1 MSGSSRADRRIPREA
16 VMPLVILLMIG
27 LMLMSIAGAEEAGE
41 PLDHDSSCFNS
52 GYLYG
57 LNSGNISQ
65 AVGLVSLLK
74 KGVIPAERE
83 ESAWTLIDG
92 CLLALSYSYDDIAV
106 KPPIYQTIEEI
117 TGAKQQRALLA
128 VLAFRGERRR
138 VYPDAKIEA
147 RIDELTLKA
156 RR

>member
-1 MSGSSRADRRIPREA
+1 
-16 VMPLVILLMIG
+16 MPAIVLLLVG
-27 LMLMSIAGAEEAGE
+27 LMLVPVAGAEEAGE
-41 PLDHDSSCFNS
+41 PLDHDSACFNS

-74 KGVIPAERE
+74 KGIIPAEQE
-83 ESAWTLIDG
+83 EVAWTLIDG

-106 KPPIYQTIEEI
+106 KPPIFTTIDEI

>member
-1 MSGSSRADRRIPREA
+1 MR
-16 VMPLVILLMIG
+16 PLHALLLLALLTPAACG
-27 LMLMSIAGAEEAGE
+27 EEAGE

-92 CLLALSYSYDDIAV
+92 CLLALSYSYDDIAI

-128 VLAFRGERRR
+128 VLAFRSERQR
-138 VYPDAKIEA
+138 VYPDPKIEA
-147 RIDELTLKA
+147 RIAELTLKA
-156 RR
+156 RK

>member
-1 MSGSSRADRRIPREA
+1 MRPLHALLLLALLIPAAR
-16 VMPLVILLMIG
+16 G
-27 LMLMSIAGAEEAGE
+27 EEAGE

-65 AVGLVSLLK
+65 AVGLVSLLR

-92 CLLALSYSYDDIAV
+92 CLLALSYSYDDIAI

-128 VLAFRGERRR
+128 VLAFRSERQR

-147 RIDELTLKA
+147 RIAELTLKA
-156 RR
+156 RK